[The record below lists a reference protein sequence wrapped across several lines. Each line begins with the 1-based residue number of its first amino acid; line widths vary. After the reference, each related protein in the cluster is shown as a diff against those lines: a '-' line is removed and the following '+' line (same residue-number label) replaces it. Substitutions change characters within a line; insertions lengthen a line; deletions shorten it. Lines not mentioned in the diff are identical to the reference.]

1 MNLLPINCY
10 NKYTIY
16 RKVKSLSLKDNHYK
30 DVSKLYRKFKSR
42 KNVYLMR
49 TLNSGNLDNKGVNI
63 GEVVR
68 VKEITDNIRFTGD
81 NNEVYF
87 LSEFSIV
94 MYYII
99 YNQTEIEVC
108 DLDLPYIYHDKD
120 EQTVLGN
127 ITGKLLSIYDMDIKI
142 RHKTNTNNVQLTTWS
157 SQLNRNSVYIYD
169 TDGSARMIN
178 TDEWEVTDREQLLFL
193 SDIQK
198 VKYLTEIYDSGIIND
213 TAYIK
218 EVKKIVSMQLHKTF

>member
-1 MNLLPINCY
+1 MPINCY

-16 RKVKSLSLKDNHYK
+16 RKVQSLSLKDNHYK

-99 YNQTEIEVC
+99 YNQTEIEIC
-108 DLDLPYIYHDKD
+108 DLDLPYIYHNKE

-213 TAYIK
+213 AAYIK
-218 EVKKIVSMQLHKTF
+218 EVKKIVSM

>member
-1 MNLLPINCY
+1 
-10 NKYTIY
+10 
-16 RKVKSLSLKDNHYK
+16 
-30 DVSKLYRKFKSR
+30 
-42 KNVYLMR
+42 
-49 TLNSGNLDNKGVNI
+49 
-63 GEVVR
+63 
-68 VKEITDNIRFTGD
+68 
-81 NNEVYF
+81 
-87 LSEFSIV
+87 
-94 MYYII
+94 
-99 YNQTEIEVC
+99 
-108 DLDLPYIYHDKD
+108 
-120 EQTVLGN
+120 
-127 ITGKLLSIYDMDIKI
+127 MDIKI

-218 EVKKIVSMQLHKTF
+218 EVKKIVSM

>member
-108 DLDLPYIYHDKD
+108 DLDLPYIYHNKE

-198 VKYLTEIYDSGIIND
+198 VKYLTETYDSGIIND

-218 EVKKIVSMQLHKTF
+218 EVKKIVSM

>member
-1 MNLLPINCY
+1 
-10 NKYTIY
+10 
-16 RKVKSLSLKDNHYK
+16 LSLKDNHYK

-120 EQTVLGN
+120 EQTILGN

-218 EVKKIVSMQLHKTF
+218 EVKKIVSM

>member
-1 MNLLPINCY
+1 MPINCY

-99 YNQTEIEVC
+99 YNQTEIEIC
-108 DLDLPYIYHDKD
+108 DLDLPYIYHNKE

-218 EVKKIVSMQLHKTF
+218 EVKKIVSM

>member
-99 YNQTEIEVC
+99 YNQTEIEIC
-108 DLDLPYIYHDKD
+108 DLDLPYIYHNKE

-198 VKYLTEIYDSGIIND
+198 VKYLTETYDSGIIND

-218 EVKKIVSMQLHKTF
+218 EVKKIVSM

>member
-99 YNQTEIEVC
+99 YNQTEIEIC
-108 DLDLPYIYHDKD
+108 DLDLPYIYHNKE

-198 VKYLTEIYDSGIIND
+198 VKYLTETYDSGIIND
-213 TAYIK
+213 AAYIK
-218 EVKKIVSMQLHKTF
+218 EVKKIVSM

>member
-108 DLDLPYIYHDKD
+108 DLDLPYIYHNKE

-218 EVKKIVSMQLHKTF
+218 EVKKIVSM

>member
-99 YNQTEIEVC
+99 YNQTEIEIC

-120 EQTVLGN
+120 EQTILGN

-218 EVKKIVSMQLHKTF
+218 EVKKIVSM

>member
-94 MYYII
+94 IYYII
-99 YNQTEIEVC
+99 YNQTEIEIC
-108 DLDLPYIYHDKD
+108 DLDLPYIYHNKE

-198 VKYLTEIYDSGIIND
+198 VKYLTETYDSGIIND

-218 EVKKIVSMQLHKTF
+218 EVKKIVSM

>member
-218 EVKKIVSMQLHKTF
+218 EVKKIVSM

>member
-87 LSEFSIV
+87 LSEFSLV

-108 DLDLPYIYHDKD
+108 DLDLPYIYHNKE

-218 EVKKIVSMQLHKTF
+218 EVKKIVSM

>member
-108 DLDLPYIYHDKD
+108 DLDLPYIYHDKE

-218 EVKKIVSMQLHKTF
+218 EVKKIVSM

>member
-1 MNLLPINCY
+1 MPINCY

-108 DLDLPYIYHDKD
+108 DLDLPYIYHNKE

-198 VKYLTEIYDSGIIND
+198 VKYLTEIYDGGIIND
-213 TAYIK
+213 TTYIK
-218 EVKKIVSMQLHKTF
+218 EVKKIVSM

>member
-120 EQTVLGN
+120 EQTILGN

-218 EVKKIVSMQLHKTF
+218 EVKKIVSM

>member
-99 YNQTEIEVC
+99 YNQTEIEIC
-108 DLDLPYIYHDKD
+108 DLDLPYIYHDKE

-218 EVKKIVSMQLHKTF
+218 EVKKIVSM

>member
-198 VKYLTEIYDSGIIND
+198 VKYLTETYDSGIIND

-218 EVKKIVSMQLHKTF
+218 EVKKIVSM

>member
-99 YNQTEIEVC
+99 YNQTEIEIC
-108 DLDLPYIYHDKD
+108 DLDLPYIYHNKE

-127 ITGKLLSIYDMDIKI
+127 ITGKLLSTYDMDIKI

-218 EVKKIVSMQLHKTF
+218 EVKKIVSM

>member
-108 DLDLPYIYHDKD
+108 DLDLPYIYHNKE

-213 TAYIK
+213 AAYIK
-218 EVKKIVSMQLHKTF
+218 EVKKIVSM

>member
-108 DLDLPYIYHDKD
+108 DLDLPYIYHDKE

-198 VKYLTEIYDSGIIND
+198 VKYLTETYDSGIIND

-218 EVKKIVSMQLHKTF
+218 EVKKIVSM

>member
-99 YNQTEIEVC
+99 YNQTEIEIC
-108 DLDLPYIYHDKD
+108 DLDLPYIYHNKE

-218 EVKKIVSMQLHKTF
+218 EVKKIVSM

>member
-99 YNQTEIEVC
+99 YNQTEIEIC
-108 DLDLPYIYHDKD
+108 DLDLPYIYHNKE

-213 TAYIK
+213 TTYIK
-218 EVKKIVSMQLHKTF
+218 EVKKIVSM

>member
-99 YNQTEIEVC
+99 YNQTEIEIC
-108 DLDLPYIYHDKD
+108 DLDLPYIYHNKE

-213 TAYIK
+213 AAYIK
-218 EVKKIVSMQLHKTF
+218 EVKKIVSM

>member
-108 DLDLPYIYHDKD
+108 DLDLPYIYHNKE

-198 VKYLTEIYDSGIIND
+198 VKYLTEIYDGGIIND
-213 TAYIK
+213 TTYIK
-218 EVKKIVSMQLHKTF
+218 EVKKIVSM

>member
-63 GEVVR
+63 GEVIR

-108 DLDLPYIYHDKD
+108 DLDLPYIYHNKD

-198 VKYLTEIYDSGIIND
+198 VKYLTDIYDSGIIND
-213 TAYIK
+213 TTYIK
-218 EVKKIVSMQLHKTF
+218 EVKKIVSM